1 MIPESALKRYNKGVW
16 YQTALLALLFST
28 NICFAARLL
37 KFQSGIAIAVKEA
50 GEEVQVQEKICFRGE
65 LYLAACGTVIKL
77 HQDKFAVRIA
87 KMNKRHPLEVGSSF
101 TLRPFGR
108 QTASSASEATVERP
122 GSGDTEFGISLGA
135 NAGLTYFYG
144 MGHLEYY
151 GLSPRWSI
159 GLQPLFFYQPGADA
173 SAVGFG
179 GFLTAGL
186 DFGGQPAEGFGFL
199 MGAGAYFL
207 TLTLSTTSESVF
219 LPTGL
224 GQLTYQYRFSGSGF
238 TLGAR
243 AGAQLVLGSGTVVSS
258 NFGGVLPLASLHA
271 GFVF

>member
-1 MIPESALKRYNKGVW
+1 MR

-50 GEEVQVQEKICFRGE
+50 GEEVKVQESICFRGE

-87 KMNKRHPLEVGSSF
+87 KMNKKHPLEVGASF
-101 TLRPFGR
+101 TLRPFSR
-108 QTASSASEATVERP
+108 QTASAASEATVTSASEIEY
-122 GSGDTEFGISLGA
+122 GLSLGA
-135 NAGLTYFYG
+135 NAGLTYLYG
-144 MGHLEYY
+144 MGHFEYF
-151 GLSPRWSI
+151 GLGPRWSI
-159 GLQPLFFYQPGADA
+159 GLQPLFFFQPGTDA

-186 DFGGQPAEGFGFL
+186 DFGGPPADGFGFL
-199 MGAGAYFL
+199 VGAGAYLL
-207 TLTLSTTSESVF
+207 TLTLSSTSESVL
-219 LPTGL
+219 LPAGL
-224 GQLTYQYRFSGSGF
+224 GQLTYQFRFSGSGF

-243 AGAQLVLGSGTVVSS
+243 AGVQLVLGSGTVVSS
-258 NFGGVLPLASLHA
+258 TFGGVLPLASLHA